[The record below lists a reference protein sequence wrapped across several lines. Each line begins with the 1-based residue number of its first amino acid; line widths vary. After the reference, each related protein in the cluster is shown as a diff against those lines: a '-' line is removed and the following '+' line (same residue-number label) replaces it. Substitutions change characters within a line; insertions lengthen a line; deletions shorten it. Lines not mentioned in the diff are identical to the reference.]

1 MYEIIDATLDPQN
14 AFWKHTRKVVS
25 QVLFVIRNRKS
36 LIKKI
41 GK

>member
-1 MYEIIDATLDPQN
+1 MYRIMEATLDPQN
-14 AFWKHTRKVVS
+14 AFWKHMRKAIS
-25 QVLFVIRNRKS
+25 QVLFIIRNRKT